1 MVEGRVVKYCKLSQG
16 LLRLEVWRQ
25 KLRLLR
31 LQAGR
36 EKDEDMRKSRLQDY
50 AISLPGVSFNITLDF
65 LGEHKAF

>member
-16 LLRLEVWRQ
+16 LLWLEVWRQ

-36 EKDEDMRKSRLQDY
+36 EKHEDMRKSRLQDS
-50 AISLPGVSFNITLDF
+50 AISLPGVSSNITLDF
-65 LGEHKAF
+65 LGEHKF